1 MYRTKKVH
9 KETYS
14 DIHRLTNKQYQI
26 LSTVIDG
33 TVDEEEKPCPLDLD
47 PLLERLPY
55 RTTRDSL
62 QFSLRALESRR
73 LIVRDYEKRR
83 GRRHALIIPTKL
95 ALKAMSSQF
104 EMPRSE
110 TPYSKTFSI

>member
-1 MYRTKKVH
+1 MYRNRQDRPAIMND
-9 KETYS
+9 S
-14 DIHRLTNKQYQI
+14 SRLTNKQYQI

-33 TVDEEEKPCPLDLD
+33 TVDDENKPAPLDLD
-47 PLLERLPY
+47 QLLERLPY

-62 QFSLRALESRR
+62 QFSLRALEARR

-95 ALKAMSSQF
+95 ALKVLTSQF
-104 EMPRSE
+104 ETPRES
-110 TPYSKTFSI
+110 TPYSLSLIS